1 MACTQFALLKKA
13 SVPDRATL
21 QSWIDA
27 LGFDL
32 QLDPDLNL
40 LTDEGFS
47 PCVLEGVE
55 NAGFE
60 LSCEPTVD
68 VADGDEDFLEMAGD
82 RDTCLS
88 LTWRSSAHD
97 LAAATIVCCAL
108 AKHCDAVISYE
119 GDEPETF
126 EQLLATVPG
135 YLENARRES

>member
-1 MACTQFALLKKA
+1 MSNTQFALLKKA
-13 SVPDRATL
+13 LVPDRATL

-32 QLDPDLNL
+32 QLDPELNL

-55 NAGFE
+55 NVGFE
-60 LSCEPTVD
+60 LFTEPTVD
-68 VADGDEDFLEMAGD
+68 VADGDDDFLEMAGD
-82 RDTCLS
+82 RDVCIS
-88 LTWRSSAHD
+88 MSWRSSARD
-97 LAAATIVCCAL
+97 LAAITIVCCAL
-108 AKHCDAVISYE
+108 ARHCDAVISFE

-126 EQLLATVPG
+126 EQLIATIPG